1 MEKAASPQ
9 ELAPESSGA
18 EPPPYND
25 PDVFSV
31 SAQGQDLTFYP
42 AGKDRLERLVRLIDE
57 AESSLRLAFYIYAP
71 DDSGTRVRDALVR
84 AARRGVEVS
93 LLVDGFGATAPP
105 EFFAELVEAGGTF
118 CSFQPH
124 WSVRYLIRNHQKI
137 AVADERV
144 AMLGGFNVS
153 DEYFA
158 PPDHNGW
165 HDIGFTVEGSLVAKV
180 VEWYDRLRRWTLD
193 PHAKFRQVRRMV
205 RTWDGGEDPVRLL
218 IGGPTRWLSSWAR
231 CVSLQMKEAERL
243 DLIMAYF
250 APPYPLL
257 RRIRRIARKG
267 ETRLVMAGK
276 SDNAATVGAAR
287 SLYGRL
293 LAARA
298 KVWEFQP
305 CKLHTKLIVLDDAVY
320 IGSANFDMRSLYI
333 NLEIMVKIEDK
344 GLADRMREFVAGHEA
359 ASVDVTPE
367 VYRQWAT
374 PLNRLRWWASWFLV
388 SVVDYTVSRRL
399 NFGLSQPLV

>member
-1 MEKAASPQ
+1 METVATP
-9 ELAPESSGA
+9 A
-18 EPPPYND
+18 EPAAAELPPYND
-25 PDVFSV
+25 PDVFAV
-31 SAQGQDLTFYP
+31 TAQGQDLTFYP

-71 DDSGTRVRDALVR
+71 DNSGIRVRDALVR
-84 AARRGVEVS
+84 AARRGVDVS
-93 LLVDGFGATAPP
+93 LLVDGFGATAPA

-137 AVADERV
+137 AVADKRV

-165 HDIGFTVEGSLVAKV
+165 HDLGFTVEGSLVAKV
-180 VEWYDRLRRWTLD
+180 VEWYDRLERWTLD
-193 PHAKFRQVRRMV
+193 PHAKFRSIRRMV

-218 IGGPTRWLSSWAR
+218 IGGPTRWFSSWAR
-231 CVSLQMKEAERL
+231 CVSLEMKEARRL

-250 APPYPLL
+250 APPYSLL

-267 ETRLVMAGK
+267 EARLVMAGK

-287 SLYGRL
+287 SLYGFL
-293 LAARA
+293 LSARA
-298 KVWEFQP
+298 QVWEFQP
-305 CKLHTKLIVLDDAVY
+305 CKLHTKLIVLDDSVY
-320 IGSANFDMRSLYI
+320 VGSANFDMRSLYI

-344 GLADRMREFVAGHEA
+344 TLAERMRDFVAAHEE
-359 ASVDVTPE
+359 ASIDVTPQ

-399 NFGLSQPLV
+399 NLGL

>member
-1 MEKAASPQ
+1 MDKVATPE
-9 ELAPESSGA
+9 ELAAA

-31 SAQGQDLTFYP
+31 TAQGQALTFYP
-42 AGKDRLERLVRLIDE
+42 AGKDRLARLLELIDE
-57 AESSLRLAFYIYAP
+57 AERTLRLAFYIYAP
-71 DDSGTRVRDALVR
+71 DDSGTQVRDALVR
-84 AARRGVEVS
+84 AARRGVDVS
-93 LLVDGFGATAPP
+93 LLVDGFGASAPP
-105 EFFAELVEAGGTF
+105 EFFAELAEAGGTF
-118 CSFQPH
+118 CCFLPH

-158 PPDHNGW
+158 PPDRNGW
-165 HDIGFTVEGSLVAKV
+165 HDLGFTVEGSLVAKV
-180 VEWYDRLRRWTLD
+180 VEWYDRLQRWTLD
-193 PHAKFRQVRRMV
+193 PHAQFRTIRRMV
-205 RTWDGGEDPVRLL
+205 REWDGGNDPVRLL
-218 IGGPTRWLSSWAR
+218 IGGPTRWLSSWAA
-231 CVSLQMKEAERL
+231 CVSRDLIRAERL

-250 APPYPLL
+250 SPPFTML

-267 ETRLVMAGK
+267 QTRLVMAGK

-287 SLYGRL
+287 ALYGWL

-298 KVWEFQP
+298 RVWEFQP

-320 IGSANFDMRSLYI
+320 IGSANLDMRSLYL
-333 NLEIMVKIEDK
+333 NLEIVVKIEDK
-344 GLADRMREFVAGHEA
+344 ALAERMRAFVAGHET
-359 ASVDVTPE
+359 ASVDVTPAT
-367 VYRQWAT
+367 YRQWAT
-374 PLNRLRWWASWFLV
+374 PLNRVRWWLSWFLV

-399 NFGLSQPLV
+399 NLGL

>member
-1 MEKAASPQ
+1 
-9 ELAPESSGA
+9 
-18 EPPPYND
+18 
-25 PDVFSV
+25 
-31 SAQGQDLTFYP
+31 
-42 AGKDRLERLVRLIDE
+42 
-57 AESSLRLAFYIYAP
+57 
-71 DDSGTRVRDALVR
+71 VRDALVR
-84 AARRGVEVS
+84 AARRGVDVS
-93 LLVDGFGATAPP
+93 LLVDGFGATAPE

-165 HDIGFTVEGSLVAKV
+165 HDLGFTVEGSLVGHV
-180 VEWYDRLRRWTLD
+180 VDWYDRLQRWTLD
-193 PHAKFRQVRRMV
+193 PHAQFRTIRRMV
-205 RTWDGGEDPVRLL
+205 RSWEGGTDPVRLL
-218 IGGPTRWLSSWAR
+218 IGGPTRWLSSWAA
-231 CVSLQMKEAERL
+231 CVARDMIRAERL

-250 APPYPLL
+250 SPPFTML
-257 RRIRRIARKG
+257 RRLRRIARKG

-287 SLYGRL
+287 ALYGWL

-298 KVWEFQP
+298 RVWEFQP
-305 CKLHTKLIVLDDAVY
+305 CKLHTKLIVIDDAVY
-320 IGSANFDMRSLYI
+320 MGSANLDMRSLYI
-333 NLEIMVKIEDK
+333 NLEIMLRIEDAA
-344 GLADRMREFVAGHEA
+344 LAERMREFVAHHLP
-359 ASVDVTPE
+359 ASLEITHDLHRRRRTL
-367 VYRQWAT
+367 W
-374 PLNRLRWWASWFLV
+374 NRIRWTLSWFLV

-399 NFGLSQPLV
+399 NLGL

>member
-1 MEKAASPQ
+1 
-9 ELAPESSGA
+9 
-18 EPPPYND
+18 
-25 PDVFSV
+25 
-31 SAQGQDLTFYP
+31 
-42 AGKDRLERLVRLIDE
+42 
-57 AESSLRLAFYIYAP
+57 
-71 DDSGTRVRDALVR
+71 
-84 AARRGVEVS
+84 
-93 LLVDGFGATAPP
+93 
-105 EFFAELVEAGGTF
+105 
-118 CSFQPH
+118 
-124 WSVRYLIRNHQKI
+124 
-137 AVADERV
+137 
-144 AMLGGFNVS
+144 MLGGFNVS

-180 VEWYDRLRRWTLD
+180 VDWYDRLQRWTLD

-231 CVSLQMKEAERL
+231 CVSLQMKDARRL

-250 APPYPLL
+250 APPAPLL
-257 RRIRRIARKG
+257 RRIRHIARRG
-267 ETRLVMAGK
+267 EARLVMAGK

-287 SLYGRL
+287 SLYGWL
-293 LAARA
+293 LRARA
-298 KVWEFQP
+298 RIWEFQP

-344 GLADRMREFVAGHEA
+344 ALADRMREFVAGHEA

-367 VYRQWAT
+367 IYRQWAT

-399 NFGLSQPLV
+399 NFGI